1 VNGCEV
7 YGKAA
12 ELDHECL
19 DHHAIFE
26 LEMRVV
32 IERRRAIRQND
43 ERCVCCCFVLCVA
56 VEETDMVADMME

>member
-1 VNGCEV
+1 MNGCEV

-19 DHHAIFE
+19 DAIFE

-43 ERCVCCCFVLCVA
+43 ERN
-56 VEETDMVADMME
+56 